1 MSTGK
6 DPLQARAPAEDPAAW
21 AAALRHAQEQRRPLP
36 PLRKRGEGFDVQGAY
51 RIQELNTLEAI
62 AHGRCLIGRK
72 IGLTSEAVQKQLG
85 VDSPDYGMLFA
96 DMQVSNAGTLQLADL
111 IQPKVEAE
119 IAFVLR
125 ADLRNPETS
134 REDLIAAIDYAVPA
148 LEIVDSRI
156 ENWDI
161 GLVDT
166 IADNASSARFV
177 LGHQRA
183 QLSVFDPAMCVM
195 TLYANAAVVSRG
207 EGRLC
212 LGSPVNSALWLARR
226 MAGVGR
232 PLCVGDVVLTGALG
246 PMVTMSVDTHYRAE
260 ISALGSVEV
269 TARR

>member
-1 MSTGK
+1 VSNREDQT
-6 DPLQARAPAEDPAAW
+6 QARARSEDLAQCAS
-21 AAALRHAQEQRRPLP
+21 ALRRAQEQRRPLP
-36 PLRKRGEGFDVQGAY
+36 PLRNREGFDLQGAY
-51 RIQELNTLEAI
+51 QIQELNTLNAI
-62 AHGRCLIGRK
+62 AQGRSLIGRK

-85 VDSPDYGMLFA
+85 IDSPDYGMLFA
-96 DMQVSNAGTLQLADL
+96 DMQLNDAGTLQLTDL

-161 GLVDT
+161 GLLDT

-177 LGHQRA
+177 LGQRRA
-183 QLSVFDPAMCVM
+183 RLSEFDPAACAM
-195 TLYANAAVVSRG
+195 TLYASDAVVSKG

-226 MAGVGR
+226 MVVVGR
-232 PLCVGDVVLTGALG
+232 PLCMGDVVLTGALG
-246 PMVTMSVDTHYRAE
+246 PMVTMSIDTRYRAE
-260 ISALGSVEV
+260 ISDLGSVEV
-269 TARR
+269 TVRK

>member
-1 MSTGK
+1 V
-6 DPLQARAPAEDPAAW
+6 PARTAADDVAAW
-21 AAALRHAQEQRRPLP
+21 AAALQRAQEQRRPIP
-36 PLRKRGEGFDVQGAY
+36 PLRNRAEGLNVQAAY
-51 RIQELNTLEAI
+51 RIQEFNTRNAI
-62 AHGRCLIGRK
+62 ARGRALIGRK
-72 IGLTSEAVQKQLG
+72 IGLTSQAVQEQLG
-85 VDSPDYGMLFA
+85 IDSPDYGMLFA
-96 DMQVSNAGTLQLADL
+96 DMQVSDAGTLQLADL

-125 ADLRNPETS
+125 ADLRNPQTS

-177 LGHQRA
+177 LGQRRA
-183 QLSVFDPAMCVM
+183 RLSVFDPAMCAM
-195 TLYANAAVVSRG
+195 TLHANDAMVSKG

-212 LGSPVNSALWLARR
+212 LGSPVNSALWLARK

-232 PLCVGDVVLTGALG
+232 PLSIGDVVLTGALG
-246 PMVTMSVDTHYRAE
+246 PMVTVSVDTHYRAE
-260 ISALGSVEV
+260 ISDLGSVEV